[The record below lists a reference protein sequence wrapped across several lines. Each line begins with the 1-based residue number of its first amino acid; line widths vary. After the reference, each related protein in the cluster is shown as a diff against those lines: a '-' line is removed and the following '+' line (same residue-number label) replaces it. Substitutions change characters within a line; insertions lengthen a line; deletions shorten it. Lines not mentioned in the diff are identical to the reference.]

1 MRIEDEIKQAKFKSE
16 FEKLAINL
24 AFTHAHFENQFAQA
38 VKTMNTTPEQ
48 YNVLRILKGQ
58 HPKPISVKDIQS
70 RMISKMSNTSRLIDK
85 LKDKGFVKRVECE
98 HDRRAVD
105 INLTPE
111 GIEHLD
117 LLSKTIEPMQRGYQA
132 LSETE
137 AKQVNE
143 LLDKLRS

>member
-24 AFTHAHFENQFAQA
+24 AFTHVHFENQFAQV

-85 LKDKGFVKRVECE
+85 LEEKGFVKRVECKN
-98 HDRRAVD
+98 DRRAVD

-111 GIEHLD
+111 GIEHLAVVT
-117 LLSKTIEPMQRGYQA
+117 KAIEPMQKGYKT

-137 AKQVNE
+137 AKQVND
-143 LLDKLRS
+143 LLDKLRG